1 MSETDA
7 RPAVQEAAARAVQ
20 RLREQGWDVLVEPGP
35 EALPEALAGFRPD
48 LLARRGDEHVLVE
61 IRSRRQPPDLD
72 MVTLAERVAAL
83 PGWRLDLVYVP
94 DNPAVAGHEQLRRW
108 VQSAQ
113 DLAQSS
119 PEAALLLGWSATEGL
134 LHQLAEPLGV
144 DTDQAGRLLATL
156 ASLGELEHD
165 EHDELRR
172 AWEARNAL
180 AHGRVGPPVTAR
192 LVQELVQRA
201 SRLADRV

>member
-1 MSETDA
+1 MSATDPG
-7 RPAVQEAAARAVQ
+7 PAVQEAAARTVQ

-35 EALPEALAGFRPD
+35 EVLPETLAGFRPD
-48 LLARRGDEHVLVE
+48 LLARRGDERALVE

-94 DNPAVAGHEQLRRW
+94 DSPAVADREQLTRW
-108 VQSAQ
+108 VRAAL

-119 PEAALLLGWSATEGL
+119 PEAALLLGWSAAEGL

-144 DTDQAGRLLATL
+144 DTDQPGRLLATL
-156 ASLGELEHD
+156 ASLGALEHE
-165 EHDELRR
+165 EHDDLRR
-172 AWEARNAL
+172 ALEARNAL
-180 AHGRVGPPVTAR
+180 AHGRVGPAVTAE
-192 LVQELVQRA
+192 LVQGLVQRA
-201 SRLADRV
+201 ARLADRA